1 MKDANAV
8 EILSRVL
15 SWDTDEYSRNL
26 PYLQLLAGYKYDG
39 YQRFE
44 PGRRFIESLSLWL
57 NQFAQADR
65 REALRLVR
73 DHLVFVS
80 DEEMRH
86 LVRMSYPDIVVQERI
101 RAVAEEQGIPRF
113 RVAAATSHAR
123 FKELQIKSLYLGLSD
138 GAHTNEL
145 RRAAAG
151 AISNEQIWQ
160 AYELGDEKAESM
172 RVELGRSL
180 EKAGMPSPNPAFS
193 VVWLVDDFSGS
204 GMSYI
209 RFDNKQK
216 VFRGKIAKVFKQLVD
231 NRIVDPGYYEVHLLL
246 YIATRQAVDHIE
258 YWAER
263 FTAQHGYK
271 PLQLRVV
278 HVIEKSTSLRHDA
291 KMMDLVNSPAYFD
304 SAADDEHMGVGGS
317 SARHGFAGC
326 ALPLV
331 LAHNCP
337 NNSVYLLWGP
347 DDTTFFGL
355 FPRVSRHRGA

>member
-15 SWDTDEYSRNL
+15 SWDADEYSKNL

-57 NQFAQADR
+57 NQFAPEHRNA
-65 REALRLVR
+65 ALLLVR

-80 DEEMRH
+80 DDEMRH

-113 RVAAATSHAR
+113 RVASATSHPR

-151 AISNEQIWQ
+151 SISNEQIWQ
-160 AYELGDEKAESM
+160 AYELGDEKAGSM
-172 RVELGRSL
+172 LAELEKSL
-180 EKAGMPSPNPAFS
+180 KKAGMPSDAPAFS

-209 RFDNKQK
+209 RFDNEQK
-216 VFRGKIAKVFKQLVD
+216 KFKGKIAKVFKQLVD
-231 NRIVDPGYYEVHLLL
+231 NRIVDPGYYEIHLLL
-246 YIATRQAVDHIE
+246 YVATRQAVDHIE

-263 FTAQHGYK
+263 FTAHHGYK

-278 HVIEKSTSLRHDA
+278 HVIEKSASLRQDPTI
-291 KMMDLVNSPAYFD
+291 MGLVNVTSYFD
-304 SAADDEHMGVGGS
+304 AAVDDEHMAVGGS
-317 SARHGFAGC
+317 SARYGFAGC

-331 LAHNCP
+331 LAHNTP

-347 DDTTFFGL
+347 DDTEFFGL